1 MIQQSPS
8 SIHNVPLIWP
18 SRWWTISHFCSLS
31 WSWPCLMCCC
41 GSDTR
46 RNRAKASCRSVYL
59 DAAKAR
65 QNWRNSTCY
74 LLTECNVRL
83 CLQHITCLIY
93 VKATEC
99 VQLVFYAAS
108 IQFQSPPAMSLRPP
122 VLRFR
127 LVWLKMRHQLQLPQF
142 WSPNAIFI
150 TLCDFHAFQ
159 CCLYPVYAVCFFSHL
174 VTDMLFS
181 GFCYSVTLTND
192 NSIVTIFLHCIY
204 CQLCCMAVVSLL
216 YKRRQ

>member
-8 SIHNVPLIWP
+8 SIHNVPLIWS
-18 SRWWTISHFCSLS
+18 SRWWTISHFGSLS
-31 WSWPCLMCCC
+31 WSWTCRLVCF

-59 DAAKAR
+59 DSATAR
-65 QNWRNSTCY
+65 QNWRNLACY

-99 VQLVFYAAS
+99 VQLVFYAAT
-108 IQFQSPPAMSLRPP
+108 IQFQSPPAMSPRPP

-127 LVWLKMRHQLQLPQF
+127 LVWLKMRHQLQLPQPDGF
-142 WSPNAIFI
+142 YRICI
-150 TLCDFHAFQ
+150 TLCDFHAFP
-159 CCLYPVYAVCFFSHL
+159 CCQYPVHAVCFFSLL
-174 VTDMLFS
+174 VTDMLNS

-192 NSIVTIFLHCIY
+192 YSIVTIFLHCFY